1 MHASR
6 HISMEYVRSVRLA
19 VAPARPP
26 GQCVIAT
33 LRHRDFALLW
43 TAGLISVAGD
53 FALLIALPLHA
64 YALTG
69 SAIAT
74 GGVFAASLLPQVLF
88 GSVAGVF
95 VDRWDRKR
103 TMVAADLLRAALLLP
118 LLAVGSPDLLW
129 LLYLVRAATGVGGL
143 IFDPAESA
151 LLPRLVGEEQ
161 LVTAN
166 ALNALNN
173 NIGRLVGP
181 VAGGLLYAGGG
192 LPAVVIVD
200 AASFALS
207 AALIMAIRA
216 NARPERDEPVD
227 GASAWGRMVNE
238 WRAGLRLVSQ
248 DRALRTI
255 FIATGLGLLGEGTFS
270 VGFTPLVIDVL
281 EGGAAGAGVLAS
293 AQAIGG
299 LLAGVLVARA
309 ALKLSPRVL
318 LAGGMI
324 GLGFTDLGVA
334 NAALLAPPGPAAMA
348 VGSTFM
354 LLAGFPV
361 VSSLAARD
369 GLLQS
374 LTADAFRGR
383 VFGALGAIQGLA
395 ILVGLTVGAVAI
407 DAIGVVPVVSLGAA
421 MWIVGGAFALA
432 RLAPD
437 VGDTT
442 ARSLV

>member
-1 MHASR
+1 MFDR
-6 HISMEYVRSVRLA
+6 RGWRW
-19 VAPARPP
+19 APARSP

-69 SAIAT
+69 SAVAT
-74 GGVFAASLLPQVLF
+74 GGVFAASLLPQVLL

-103 TMVAADLLRAALLLP
+103 TMVVADLLRAALLLP

-129 LLYLVRAATGVGGL
+129 LLYLMRAATGVAGL

-151 LLPRLVGEEQ
+151 LLPRLVGEER

-200 AASFALS
+200 AASFTLS
-207 AALIMAIRA
+207 AALILAIRT
-216 NARPERDEPVD
+216 NARPERVNNSGD

-238 WRAGLRLVSQ
+238 WRAGIRLVGQ

-255 FIATGLGLLGEGTFS
+255 FIAAGVGLLGEGTFS

-281 EGGAAGAGVLAS
+281 DGGAAGAGILAS

-299 LLAGVLVARA
+299 LLAGVLVAHA
-309 ALKLSPRVL
+309 ALKISPRVL
-318 LAGGMI
+318 FATGMI
-324 GLGFTDLGVA
+324 GLGLTDLGLA
-334 NAALLAPPGPAAMA
+334 NAAMLAPPGFGAMA

-354 LLAGFPV
+354 LLAGVPV
-361 VSSLAARD
+361 VSWSAARD
-369 GLLQS
+369 GLLQT
-374 LTADAFRGR
+374 LTADVFRGR
-383 VFGALGAIQGLA
+383 VFGALGAIQGMA
-395 ILVGLTVGAVAI
+395 ILVGLTLGAAAI

-421 MWIVGGAFALA
+421 MWIVGGIFALI
-432 RLAPD
+432 RLARD
-437 VGDTT
+437 VGATPRGSDK
-442 ARSLV
+442 

>member
-1 MHASR
+1 MF
-6 HISMEYVRSVRLA
+6 
-19 VAPARPP
+19 
-26 GQCVIAT
+26 AT
-33 LRHRDFALLW
+33 LRSRDFALLW

-69 SAIAT
+69 SAVAT
-74 GGVFAASLLPQVLF
+74 GGVFAASLLPRVLL
-88 GSVAGVF
+88 GSIAGVF

-129 LLYLVRAATGVGGL
+129 LLYLVRAATGVVGL

-151 LLPRLVGEEQ
+151 LLPRLVGEER

-181 VAGGLLYAGGG
+181 VAGGVLYAAGG

-200 AASFALS
+200 AASFVLS

-216 NARPERDEPVD
+216 SARPERDDDPVD
-227 GASAWGRMVNE
+227 GASAWGRMVHE
-238 WRAGLRLVSQ
+238 WQAGLRLVGQ
-248 DRALRTI
+248 DRSLRTI
-255 FIATGLGLLGEGTFS
+255 FIAAGLGLLGEGTFS

-281 EGGAAGAGVLAS
+281 DGGATGAGVLAS

-299 LLAGVLVARA
+299 LLAGVLVART

-324 GLGFTDLGVA
+324 GLGLTDLGVA
-334 NAALLAPPGPAAMA
+334 NAALLVPPGPGAMA

-361 VSSLAARD
+361 VSSFAARD
-369 GLLQS
+369 GLLQT

-383 VFGALGAIQGLA
+383 VFGALGAIQGMA
-395 ILVGLTVGAVAI
+395 TLVGLMLGAAAI
-407 DAIGVVPVVSLGAA
+407 DAIGVVPVVSVGAA
-421 MWIVGGAFALA
+421 MWIVGGVFALV
-432 RLAPD
+432 RLPRDLGDAPP
-437 VGDTT
+437 
-442 ARSLV
+442 RSLV

>member
-1 MHASR
+1 MCGRPS
-6 HISMEYVRSVRLA
+6 
-19 VAPARPP
+19 APARWS
-26 GQCVIAT
+26 GQRVIAT

-69 SAIAT
+69 SAVAT
-74 GGVFAASLLPQVLF
+74 GGVFAASLLPQVLL

-129 LLYLVRAATGVGGL
+129 LLYLVRAGTGVAGL

-151 LLPRLVGEEQ
+151 LLPRLVGEER

-181 VAGGLLYAGGG
+181 VAGGLLYAAGG

-200 AASFALS
+200 AASFVLS
-207 AALIMAIRA
+207 AGLILAIRA
-216 NARPERDEPVD
+216 SARPERQDGPED
-227 GASAWGRMVNE
+227 GASAWGRMVHE
-238 WRAGLRLVSQ
+238 WRAGLRLVGL

-255 FIATGLGLLGEGTFS
+255 FIAVGLGFFGEGTFS

-281 EGGAAGAGVLAS
+281 EGGAAGAGILSS

-309 ALKLSPRVL
+309 ALRLSPRIL
-318 LAGGMI
+318 FAGGMI
-324 GLGFTDLGVA
+324 GLGLTDLGLA

-361 VSSLAARD
+361 VSSSAAQD
-369 GLLQS
+369 GLLQT
-374 LTADAFRGR
+374 LTADAYRGR
-383 VFGALGAIQGLA
+383 VFGALGAIQGVA
-395 ILVGLTVGAVAI
+395 TLVGLTLGAAAI

-421 MWIVGGAFALA
+421 MWIVGGLFALT
-432 RLAPD
+432 RLSPN
-437 VGDTT
+437 VGD
-442 ARSLV
+442 ARQGVSVG

>member
-1 MHASR
+1 
-6 HISMEYVRSVRLA
+6 
-19 VAPARPP
+19 
-26 GQCVIAT
+26 VIKT
-33 LRHRDFALLW
+33 LRSRDFALLW

-74 GGVFAASLLPQVLF
+74 GGVFAATLLPQVLL

-103 TMVAADLLRAALLLP
+103 TMVVADLLRAALLLP

-151 LLPRLVGEEQ
+151 LLPRLVGEER

-216 NARPERDEPVD
+216 NARPERDDEPGD
-227 GASAWGRMVNE
+227 GASAWGRMVHE
-238 WRAGLRLVSQ
+238 WRAGLRLVGQ

-255 FIATGLGLLGEGTFS
+255 FIATGFGMFGEGTFS

-293 AQAIGG
+293 AQAVGG
-299 LLAGVLVARA
+299 LAAGVLVARA
-309 ALKLSPRVL
+309 ALTLSPRVL

-324 GLGFTDLGVA
+324 GLGLTDLSVA

-348 VGSTFM
+348 VGSIFM

-361 VSSLAARD
+361 VSAFAARD
-369 GLLQS
+369 GLLQT

-383 VFGALGAIQGLA
+383 VFGALGAIQGMA
-395 ILVGLTVGAVAI
+395 ILVGLTLGAVVI
-407 DAIGVVPVVSLGAA
+407 DSIGVVLAVSLGAA
-421 MWIVGGAFALA
+421 MWIIGGMFALT
-432 RLAPD
+432 RLAKD
-437 VGDTT
+437 VGDTP
-442 ARSLV
+442 AGSLD

>member
-1 MHASR
+1 
-6 HISMEYVRSVRLA
+6 
-19 VAPARPP
+19 
-26 GQCVIAT
+26 VIAT

-69 SAIAT
+69 SAVAT

-151 LLPRLVGEEQ
+151 LLPRLVGEER

-181 VAGGLLYAGGG
+181 VAGGLLYAAGG

-216 NARPERDEPVD
+216 NARPEREGESAD
-227 GASAWGRMVNE
+227 GASPWARMAME

-255 FIATGLGLLGEGTFS
+255 FIATGFGLLGEGTFS

-281 EGGAAGAGVLAS
+281 EGGAAGAGILSS

-309 ALKLSPRVL
+309 ALKLSPRLL

-324 GLGFTDLGVA
+324 GLGLTDLGVA
-334 NAALLAPPGPAAMA
+334 NAGLLAPPGPAAMA

-361 VSSLAARD
+361 VSAFAARD
-369 GLLQS
+369 GLLQT

-395 ILVGLTVGAVAI
+395 ILVGLTLGAVAI
-407 DAIGVVPVVSLGAA
+407 DAIGVVPVVSLGATT
-421 MWIVGGAFALA
+421 WIVGGVFTLA
-432 RLAPD
+432 RLAPE

>member
-1 MHASR
+1 M
-6 HISMEYVRSVRLA
+6 
-19 VAPARPP
+19 
-26 GQCVIAT
+26 IAT
-33 LRHRDFALLW
+33 LRNRDFALLW

-69 SAIAT
+69 SAVAT
-74 GGVFAASLLPQVLF
+74 GGVFAASLLPRVLL

-118 LLAVGSPDLLW
+118 LLAVESPDLLW
-129 LLYLVRAATGVGGL
+129 LLYLVRAATGVVGL

-151 LLPRLVGEEQ
+151 LLPRLVGEER

-192 LPAVVIVD
+192 LQAVVIVD

-216 NARPERDEPVD
+216 NAQPERDADAGD
-227 GASAWGRMVNE
+227 GASAWGRMIDE
-238 WRAGLRLVSQ
+238 WRAGLRLVGG
-248 DRALRTI
+248 DRALSTI
-255 FIATGLGLLGEGTFS
+255 FIAVGLGFFGEGTFS

-281 EGGAAGAGVLAS
+281 DGGAAGAGVLAS

-299 LLAGVLVARA
+299 LLAGVLVARV

-318 LAGGMI
+318 FAGGMI
-324 GLGFTDLGVA
+324 GLGLTDLGVA
-334 NAALLAPPGPAAMA
+334 NAAMLAQPGPAAMA
-348 VGSTFM
+348 VASTFM

-361 VSSLAARD
+361 VSAFAAEH
-369 GLLQS
+369 GLLQT

-383 VFGALGAIQGLA
+383 VFGALGTIQGLA
-395 ILVGLTVGAVAI
+395 TLVGLILGAAAI
-407 DAIGVVPVVSLGAA
+407 DTIGVVPVVSLGSA
-421 MWIVGGAFALA
+421 MWIVGGVFALT

-437 VGDTT
+437 VGD
-442 ARSLV
+442 APAASQV

>member
-1 MHASR
+1 MFDR
-6 HISMEYVRSVRLA
+6 RGWRW
-19 VAPARPP
+19 APARSP
-26 GQCVIAT
+26 GRRVIAT

-43 TAGLISVAGD
+43 TAGVISVAGD
-53 FALLIALPLHA
+53 FALGIALPLHA

-69 SAIAT
+69 SAVAT
-74 GGVFAASLLPQVLF
+74 GGVFAASLLPRVLL
-88 GSVAGVF
+88 GSIAGVF

-118 LLAVGSPDLLW
+118 LLVVGSPDLLW
-129 LLYLVRAATGVGGL
+129 LLYLVRAATGIVGL

-151 LLPRLVGEEQ
+151 LLPRLVGEER

-181 VAGGLLYAGGG
+181 VTGGLLYAGGG

-216 NARPERDEPVD
+216 NARPERGYDPGH

-238 WRAGLRLVSQ
+238 WRAGLRLVGR
-248 DRALRTI
+248 DRVLRTI
-255 FIATGLGLLGEGTFS
+255 FIAVGIGFFGEGTFG

-281 EGGAAGAGVLAS
+281 EGGAAGAGILAS

-309 ALKLSPRVL
+309 ALTLSPRLL

-324 GLGFTDLGVA
+324 GLGLTDLGVA
-334 NAALLAPPGPAAMA
+334 NAAMLAPPGPAAMA

-361 VSSLAARD
+361 VSSSAAQD
-369 GLLQS
+369 GLLQT

-383 VFGALGAIQGLA
+383 VFGALGAIQGVA
-395 ILVGLTVGAVAI
+395 TLVGLTLGAAAI

-421 MWIVGGAFALA
+421 MWIVGGLFALT
-432 RLAPD
+432 RLSPN
-437 VGDTT
+437 VGD
-442 ARSLV
+442 ARQGVSVG

>member
-1 MHASR
+1 
-6 HISMEYVRSVRLA
+6 
-19 VAPARPP
+19 
-26 GQCVIAT
+26 
-33 LRHRDFALLW
+33 LLW

-69 SAIAT
+69 SAVAT
-74 GGVFAASLLPQVLF
+74 GGVFAASLLPRVLL
-88 GSVAGVF
+88 GSIAGVF

-103 TMVAADLLRAALLLP
+103 TMVAADLMRAALLLP

-129 LLYLVRAATGVGGL
+129 LLYLVRAATGIVGL

-151 LLPRLVGEEQ
+151 LLPRLVGEER

-173 NIGRLVGP
+173 NVGRLVGP

-216 NARPERDEPVD
+216 DARPERGDGPGD

-238 WRAGLRLVSQ
+238 WRAGLRLVGQ
-248 DRALRTI
+248 DRALGTI
-255 FIATGLGLLGEGTFS
+255 VVAAGLGFLGEGTFS

-299 LLAGVLVARA
+299 LIAGVLVARV

-318 LAGGMI
+318 FAGGMI
-324 GLGFTDLGVA
+324 GLGLTDLGVA
-334 NAALLAPPGPAAMA
+334 NAALLAPPGPGAMA

-361 VSSLAARD
+361 VMAFAAQH
-369 GLLQS
+369 GLLQT

-383 VFGALGAIQGLA
+383 VFGAMGAMQGLTT
-395 ILVGLTVGAVAI
+395 LVGLILGAAAI

-421 MWIVGGAFALA
+421 MWIVGGVFALT
-432 RLAPD
+432 RLARD
-437 VGDTT
+437 VGDAP
-442 ARSLV
+442 ARSMV

>member
-1 MHASR
+1 
-6 HISMEYVRSVRLA
+6 
-19 VAPARPP
+19 
-26 GQCVIAT
+26 VIAT
-33 LRHRDFALLW
+33 LRNRDFALLW
-43 TAGLISVAGD
+43 TAGVISVAGD

-69 SAIAT
+69 SAVAT
-74 GGVFAASLLPQVLF
+74 GGVFAASLLPRVLL

-129 LLYLVRAATGVGGL
+129 LLYLVRAATGVVGL

-151 LLPRLVGEEQ
+151 LLPRLVGEER

-192 LPAVVIVD
+192 LSAVVIVD

-207 AALIMAIRA
+207 AALILAIRA
-216 NARPERDEPVD
+216 NARPKRDDDAGD
-227 GASAWGRMVNE
+227 GASAWGRMIDE
-238 WRAGLRLVSQ
+238 WRAGLRLVGR
-248 DRALRTI
+248 DRALSTI
-255 FIATGLGLLGEGTFS
+255 FIAVGLGFFGEGTFG

-281 EGGAAGAGVLAS
+281 DGGAAGAGVLAS

-299 LLAGVLVARA
+299 LLAGVLVARV
-309 ALKLSPRVL
+309 ALKVSPRVL
-318 LAGGMI
+318 FAGGMI
-324 GLGFTDLGVA
+324 GLGLTDLGVA
-334 NAALLAPPGPAAMA
+334 NAAMLASPGPAAMA

-361 VSSLAARD
+361 VSSAAAGH
-369 GLLQS
+369 GLLQT
-374 LTADAFRGR
+374 LTTDAFRGR
-383 VFGALGAIQGLA
+383 VFGALGTIQGLA
-395 ILVGLTVGAVAI
+395 TLVGLILGAAAI
-407 DAIGVVPVVSLGAA
+407 DTIGVVPVVSLGSA
-421 MWIVGGAFALA
+421 MWIAGGVFALT
-432 RLAPD
+432 RLARD
-437 VGDTT
+437 VGDAPAT
-442 ARSLV
+442 SLV

>member
-1 MHASR
+1 M
-6 HISMEYVRSVRLA
+6 
-19 VAPARPP
+19 
-26 GQCVIAT
+26 IAT

-43 TAGLISVAGD
+43 TAGVISVAGD
-53 FALLIALPLHA
+53 FALGIALPLHA

-69 SAIAT
+69 SAVAT
-74 GGVFAASLLPQVLF
+74 GGVFAASLLPRVLL
-88 GSVAGVF
+88 GSIAGVF

-118 LLAVGSPDLLW
+118 LLVVGSPDLLW
-129 LLYLVRAATGVGGL
+129 LLYLVRAATGVVGL

-151 LLPRLVGEEQ
+151 LLPRLVGEER

-181 VAGGLLYAGGG
+181 VAGGLLYASGG

-207 AALIMAIRA
+207 AALIVAIRTS
-216 NARPERDEPVD
+216 ARPERADDPGD
-227 GASAWGRMVNE
+227 GASAWGRMINE
-238 WRAGLRLVSQ
+238 WQAGLRLVGL
-248 DRALRTI
+248 DRVLTTI
-255 FIATGLGLLGEGTFS
+255 FIAVGIGFVGEGTFG

-281 EGGAAGAGVLAS
+281 QGGAAGAGILAS

-309 ALKLSPRVL
+309 ALTLSPRLL

-324 GLGFTDLGVA
+324 GLGLTDLGVA
-334 NAALLAPPGPAAMA
+334 NAAMLAPPGPAAMA

-361 VSSLAARD
+361 VSSSAAQD
-369 GLLQS
+369 GLLQT
-374 LTADAFRGR
+374 LTADAYRGR
-383 VFGALGAIQGLA
+383 VFGALGAIQGVA
-395 ILVGLTVGAVAI
+395 TLVGLTLGAAAI

-421 MWIVGGAFALA
+421 MWIVGGLFALT
-432 RLAPD
+432 RLSPN
-437 VGDTT
+437 VGD
-442 ARSLV
+442 ARQGVSVG

>member
-1 MHASR
+1 
-6 HISMEYVRSVRLA
+6 
-19 VAPARPP
+19 
-26 GQCVIAT
+26 VIAT
-33 LRHRDFALLW
+33 LRNRDFALLW

-53 FALLIALPLHA
+53 FALIIALPLHA

-69 SAIAT
+69 SAVAT
-74 GGVFAASLLPQVLF
+74 GGVFAASLLPRVLL

-129 LLYLVRAATGVGGL
+129 LLYLVRAATGVVGL

-151 LLPRLVGEEQ
+151 LLPRLVGEER

-181 VAGGLLYAGGG
+181 VAGGVLYAGGG
-192 LPAVVIVD
+192 LPAVVIVE

-216 NARPERDEPVD
+216 NARPERADDHGD
-227 GASAWGRMVNE
+227 GASAWGRMIGE
-238 WRAGLRLVSQ
+238 WRAGLRLVGQ
-248 DRALRTI
+248 DRALSTI
-255 FIATGLGLLGEGTFS
+255 FIAAGLGFFGEGTFG

-281 EGGAAGAGVLAS
+281 DGGAAGAGVLAS
-293 AQAIGG
+293 SQAIGG
-299 LLAGVLVARA
+299 LLAGVLVARV
-309 ALKLSPRVL
+309 ALRLSPRVL
-318 LAGGMI
+318 FAGGMI
-324 GLGFTDLGVA
+324 GLGLTDLGVA
-334 NAALLAPPGPAAMA
+334 NAAMLAAPGPGAMA

-354 LLAGFPV
+354 LLSGFPV
-361 VSSLAARD
+361 VSSSAAQH
-369 GLLQS
+369 GLLQT

-383 VFGALGAIQGLA
+383 VFGALGTIQGLA
-395 ILVGLTVGAVAI
+395 TLVGLILGAAAI
-407 DAIGVVPVVSLGAA
+407 DTVGVVPVVSLGSA
-421 MWIVGGAFALA
+421 MWIIGGVFALT
-432 RLAPD
+432 RLARD
-437 VGDTT
+437 VGDAP

>member
-1 MHASR
+1 
-6 HISMEYVRSVRLA
+6 
-19 VAPARPP
+19 
-26 GQCVIAT
+26 VIAT
-33 LRHRDFALLW
+33 LRSRDFALLW
-43 TAGLISVAGD
+43 TAGTISVAGD
-53 FALLIALPLHA
+53 FALIIALPLHA

-69 SAIAT
+69 SAVAI
-74 GGVFAASLLPQVLF
+74 GGVFAASLLPQVLL
-88 GSVAGVF
+88 GSIAGVF

-129 LLYLVRAATGVGGL
+129 LLYLVRAATGVVGL

-151 LLPRLVGEEQ
+151 LLPRLVGEER

-181 VAGGLLYAGGG
+181 VVGGSLYAAGG

-207 AALIMAIRA
+207 AALIIAIRA
-216 NARPERDEPVD
+216 SARPERDDDAED
-227 GASAWGRMVNE
+227 GASAWSRMVME
-238 WRAGLRLVSQ
+238 WRAGLRLVGR

-255 FIATGLGLLGEGTFS
+255 FIAVGLGFFGEGTFS

-281 EGGAAGAGVLAS
+281 DGGATGAGVLAS
-293 AQAIGG
+293 AQAVGG
-299 LLAGVLVARA
+299 LAAGVVVARL
-309 ALKLSPRVL
+309 ALRLSPRAL
-318 LAGGMI
+318 FAGGMI
-324 GLGFTDLGVA
+324 GLGLTDLGLA
-334 NAALLAPPGPAAMA
+334 NAALLAPPGPGAMA

-361 VSSLAARD
+361 VASSAARG
-369 GLLQS
+369 GLLQT

-383 VFGALGAIQGLA
+383 VFGALGAIGGLA
-395 ILVGLTVGAVAI
+395 TLVGLTLGAAAI
-407 DAIGVVPVVSLGAA
+407 DAIGVVPVVSVGAA
-421 MWIVGGAFALA
+421 MWIVGGVFALT
-432 RLAPD
+432 RMTRD
-437 VGDTT
+437 VADVTR
-442 ARSLV
+442 RSLV

>member
-1 MHASR
+1 M
-6 HISMEYVRSVRLA
+6 
-19 VAPARPP
+19 
-26 GQCVIAT
+26 IAT

-43 TAGLISVAGD
+43 TAGVISVAGD
-53 FALLIALPLHA
+53 FALGIALPLHA

-69 SAIAT
+69 SALAT
-74 GGVFAASLLPQVLF
+74 GGVFAASLLPRVLL
-88 GSVAGVF
+88 GSIAGVF

-129 LLYLVRAATGVGGL
+129 LLYLVRAATGVVGL

-151 LLPRLVGEEQ
+151 LLPRLVGEER

-181 VAGGLLYAGGG
+181 VAGGLLYASGG

-207 AALIMAIRA
+207 AALIVAIRA
-216 NARPERDEPVD
+216 NARPEREDDLGD
-227 GASAWGRMVNE
+227 GASAWGRMINE
-238 WRAGLRLVSQ
+238 WRAGLRLVGR

-255 FIATGLGLLGEGTFS
+255 FIAVGIGFFGEGTFS

-281 EGGAAGAGVLAS
+281 EGGAAGAGILAS

-324 GLGFTDLGVA
+324 GLGLTDLGVA
-334 NAALLAPPGPAAMA
+334 NAAMLAPPGPAAMA

-361 VSSLAARD
+361 VSSFAAED
-369 GLLQS
+369 GLLQT

-383 VFGALGAIQGLA
+383 VFGALGAIQGVA
-395 ILVGLTVGAVAI
+395 TLVGLTLGAAAI

-421 MWIVGGAFALA
+421 MWIVGGVFALT
-432 RLAPD
+432 RLSPD
-437 VGDTT
+437 VGD
-442 ARSLV
+442 ARQGVSVEYGRYGRPSTSRR

>member
-1 MHASR
+1 MFDWR
-6 HISMEYVRSVRLA
+6 GWRW
-19 VAPARPP
+19 APARSP
-26 GQCVIAT
+26 GQRVIAT

-69 SAIAT
+69 SAVAT

-129 LLYLVRAATGVGGL
+129 LLYLVRTATGVGGL

-151 LLPRLVGEEQ
+151 LLPRLVGEER

-181 VAGGLLYAGGG
+181 VAGGLLYAAGG

-216 NARPERDEPVD
+216 NARPEREDESAD
-227 GASAWGRMVNE
+227 GASPWARMVME

-255 FIATGLGLLGEGTFS
+255 FIATGFGLLGEGTFS

-281 EGGAAGAGVLAS
+281 EGGAAGAGILSS

-309 ALKLSPRVL
+309 ALKLSPRLL

-324 GLGFTDLGVA
+324 GLGLTDLGVA

-361 VSSLAARD
+361 VSVFAARD
-369 GLLQS
+369 GLLQT

-395 ILVGLTVGAVAI
+395 ILVGLTLGAVAI
-407 DAIGVVPVVSLGAA
+407 DAIGVVPVVSLGATT
-421 MWIVGGAFALA
+421 WIVGGVFTLA
-432 RLAPD
+432 RLAPE